1 MKLCTQIERVEK
13 TVDDFT
19 VGPINLEIELGTITA
34 LIGNNGAGKS
44 TLIKMMMN
52 LVKPDNGQL
61 VHFGASVKSSE
72 HWKQE
77 VAYQPQ
83 SVLGCD
89 LLTGNQLRD
98 LMAPWYKKWDQEMF
112 MKLVK
117 TFEIDLHKRFGKMS
131 KGMQQKLN
139 LVLALSKNTKLLI
152 LDEPTANM
160 DIPSKQKLMNIL
172 VDWMER
178 DERAIVIATH
188 HVDDIKKLA
197 DYIVIMN
204 DGKLLGKY
212 EKEELIYRYK
222 RYWFEDALGIEKIPG
237 EIDRLNDRLLI
248 SNDVEQ
254 TDTFLKKNELIIM
267 QSEVL
272 EMEEI
277 ITYMLSGR

>member
-19 VGPINLEIELGTITA
+19 VGPIDLDIELGTITA

-52 LVKPDNGQL
+52 LVKPDNGL
-61 VHFGASVKSSE
+61 LLHFGTNIKSSE

-89 LLTGNQLRD
+89 LLTGNHLRD
-98 LMAPWYKKWDQEMF
+98 LMAPWYKNWDQEMF
-112 MKLVK
+112 MNLVK
-117 TFEIDLHKRFGKMS
+117 TFEIDLNKRFIKMS
-131 KGMQQKLN
+131 KGM
-139 LVLALSKNTKLLI
+139 
-152 LDEPTANM
+152 
-160 DIPSKQKLMNIL
+160 
-172 VDWMER
+172 
-178 DERAIVIATH
+178 
-188 HVDDIKKLA
+188 
-197 DYIVIMN
+197 
-204 DGKLLGKY
+204 GKY
-212 EKEELIYRYK
+212 EKEELAFRYK
-222 RYWFEDALGIEKIPG
+222 RYWFEDALGIERIPG

-254 TDTFLKKNELIIM
+254 TDTYLKKNEIKIM

-272 EMEEI
+272 EVEEI
-277 ITYMLSGR
+277 ITYMLMGR